1 MSSQNGDNSRRKR
14 VFINTKGDNVKE
26 YSEEFQ
32 AFMRYVTDSSDEVV
46 NSVDSENL
54 RIIHKRVTEVR
65 NAEVMGIEDMQY
77 FEELYYAKKDAEEIG
92 EKRGEKRGLRIGR
105 QEGIRTSVNNLMKN
119 MNLTLEQAMEL
130 LGVTAEDM

>member
-92 EKRGEKRGLRIGR
+92 EKRGF
-105 QEGIRTSVNNLMKN
+105 QEGIKNSVNNLMKN
-119 MNLTLEQAMEL
+119 MNLTLEQAVEA
-130 LGVTAEDM
+130 LGVTVEDMQVINK